1 MSARHI
7 YVAITGASGSLYAR
21 RFLQAAEERFKQ
33 IGLSISS
40 NAWQVFR
47 EELGLDF
54 SPDSFDVEVF
64 LGRPTEKVRFYHLK
78 DMSAPYATGSKAWD
92 AMVIVPCS
100 MGTLGRIAHGISD
113 SLITRA
119 ADVAIKER
127 RKLIV
132 VPRDTPLSTIH
143 LQNLLALSQAGAIVM
158 PAAPGFYHRPQ
169 TVEDLVEFMVK
180 RIMSHLI

>member
-7 YVAITGASGSLYAR
+7 YVAVTGASGSPYAR
-21 RFLQAAEERFKQ
+21 RFIQAAEERFDEV
-33 IGLSISS
+33 GLSISS

-47 EELGLDF
+47 EELGLDLR
-54 SPDSFDVEVF
+54 PDTFEVAAL
-64 LGRPTEKVRFYHLK
+64 LGRPSSKIRYYHLR
-78 DMSAPYATGSKAWD
+78 DMSAPYATGSIPWD

-100 MGTLGRIAHGISD
+100 MGTLARITHGISD

-119 ADVAIKER
+119 ADVALKER

-143 LQNLLALSQAGAIVM
+143 LQNMLALAQAGAVVM
-158 PAAPGFYHRPQ
+158 PAAPGFYRRPQ
-169 TVEDLVEFMVK
+169 TIDDLVDFMVS
-180 RIMSHLI
+180 RIMNHLL